1 MFYAKN
7 FITDVQNTWA
17 LNTSLNKN
25 KFFNIKFFG
34 IQLFKCKAN
43 GSNVEPEI
51 NVQKNLNERTG
62 RKDLW

>member
-34 IQLFKCKAN
+34 I
-43 GSNVEPEI
+43 
-51 NVQKNLNERTG
+51 
-62 RKDLW
+62 